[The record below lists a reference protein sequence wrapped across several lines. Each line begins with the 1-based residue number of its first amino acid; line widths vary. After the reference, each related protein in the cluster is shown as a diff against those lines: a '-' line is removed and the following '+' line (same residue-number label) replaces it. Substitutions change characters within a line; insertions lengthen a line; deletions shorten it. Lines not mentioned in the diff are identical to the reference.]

1 MRHRQTQLPIQANP
15 EGPDGWLSP
24 CVILRHEGVDSTR
37 AVQDE
42 AKIRFTPVS
51 PSGVAETPSASGNER
66 EPGVDPLALTRRSLA
81 GLGLGGAAAAASAG
95 GTRAQAGSSGTSPDG
110 RPGALA
116 VAPTSQAGLGPRLT
130 LHAIDNAH
138 GTPGAGLVCDL
149 SIREGDVYRPIKTV
163 ITQANGR
170 PAEPLLVDD
179 ALKPGRYEVLLHA
192 AAYFAALGVTLPSPN
207 FLDRV
212 PIRFQIRDAR
222 QRYHLPVLFTPWG
235 YSYYRGS

>member
-1 MRHRQTQLPIQANP
+1 M
-15 EGPDGWLSP
+15 
-24 CVILRHEGVDSTR
+24 
-37 AVQDE
+37 
-42 AKIRFTPVS
+42 
-51 PSGVAETPSASGNER
+51 
-66 EPGVDPLALTRRSLA
+66 DPLALTRRSLA
-81 GLGLGGAAAAASAG
+81 GLGLGGAAAAAASAG
-95 GTRAQAGSSGTSPDG
+95 GTRAQAGSSGSIPDG

-116 VAPTSQAGLGPRLT
+116 VAPTSQDGLGPRLT

-138 GTPGAGLVCDL
+138 GTPGAALVCDL

-170 PAEPLLVDD
+170 PAEPLLIDD
-179 ALKPGRYEVLLHA
+179 ALKPGRYEVLLHVA
-192 AAYFAALGVTLPSPN
+192 TYFAALGVTLPSPN